1 MVQEEAVKGKTPDNT
16 PIRLRLRFCKTGR
29 LRYISHLDLVRTMT
43 KAVVR
48 ARLPVWY
55 TQGFNPVPKMVFAT
69 PMSVGMESMAELM
82 EIRMNETVDPA
93 LALERLN
100 AAVPRELRFTEAY
113 TPENKLTDAR
123 YAVYEVLLHTD
134 LASEETVE
142 KIRALLAD
150 PELKCTGLTHGKKQ
164 ERVVG
169 GQTGDATAELLDS
182 GVIRLGM
189 TLGVSQGEFLN
200 PDYVMTALAQQLPI
214 LDGSPLTNFVLIRRL
229 EILDEH
235 RAPFR

>member
-1 MVQEEAVKGKTPDNT
+1 MVQDEAVKEKIPDNT
-16 PIRLRLRFCKTGR
+16 PIRLRLRFSKTGR

-48 ARLPVWY
+48 ARLPIWY

-69 PMSVGMESMAELM
+69 PMSVGMESLSELM
-82 EIRMNETVDPA
+82 ELRMAEKTDPA
-93 LALERLN
+93 LVLERLSR
-100 AAVPRELRFTEAY
+100 AVPSELRFLEAY
-113 TPENKLTDAR
+113 EPQNKLTDAR
-123 YAVYEVLLHTD
+123 YAEYEVLLHTD
-134 LASEETVE
+134 LANGETVE

-150 PELKCTGLTHGKKQ
+150 PELKCTGLTHGKQKERIVGKQ
-164 ERVVG
+164 
-169 GQTGDATAELLDS
+169 TADATAELLDG

-214 LDGSPLTNFVLIRRL
+214 LEGSPLTNFVLIRRL
-229 EILDEH
+229 EILDEN
-235 RAPFR
+235 RKPFR

>member
-1 MVQEEAVKGKTPDNT
+1 MVQAEEIRPKTPDHT
-16 PIRLRLRFCKTGR
+16 PIRLRLCFSKTGR

-69 PMSVGMESMAELM
+69 PMSVGMESLCELM
-82 EIRMNETVDPA
+82 DIRMSERIDPA
-93 LALERLN
+93 LALERLSR
-100 AAVPRELRFTEAY
+100 AVPSELRFLRAY
-113 TPENKLTDAR
+113 EPQSKLTDAR

-134 LASEETVE
+134 IASEETVG

-150 PELKCTGLTHGKKQ
+150 PTLKCTGLTHGKQK

-169 GQTGDATAELLDS
+169 GQTGDATAELVGD
-182 GVIRLGM
+182 GIIRLGM

-214 LDGSPLTNFVLIRRL
+214 LSGSPLTNFVLIRRL
-229 EILDEH
+229 EILSAD
-235 RAPFR
+235 RTPFS